1 MGKHVQCHLKN
12 GLQQQMQLNYR
23 AHTDAIKNN
32 LIPPELTARQISY
45 TYASEADLL
54 NVVLFGKTAGRTH
67 ETAS

>member
-1 MGKHVQCHLKN
+1 
-12 GLQQQMQLNYR
+12 MQLNYR
-23 AHTDAIKNN
+23 VHTDAIKNN